1 MIVDSK
7 KAEKLAVLNLA
18 YGVCAALRTA
28 PKACGIDH
36 LETAILTDEDKKK
49 LSAEM
54 LRIGKG
60 LSEAGDFGDL
70 FVRDAG
76 NVDASEAVV
85 LVGAKYQ
92 ARDLGEACSLCG
104 FKGCAACAGA
114 GATCV
119 FTPLDLGI
127 ALGSAVAL
135 VSDNRVD
142 NRIMF
147 TIGKA
152 AASLGLLGEHK
163 LIMGIP
169 LSVSGKSPF
178 FDRQTAE

>member
-1 MIVDSK
+1 MIIDSK
-7 KAEKLAVLNLA
+7 KAEEQAVLNLA
-18 YGVCAALRTA
+18 YGVCAAVRTA
-28 PKACGIDH
+28 PKACRIDH
-36 LETAILTDEDKKK
+36 LDTAIITGEDKGKI
-49 LSAEM
+49 ADEM
-54 LRIGKG
+54 RRIGKSFG
-60 LSEAGDFGDL
+60 EAGAT

-76 NVDASEAVV
+76 NVDASGAVV
-85 LVGAKYQ
+85 LVGAKYET
-92 ARDLGEACSLCG
+92 RGLNDWCGLCG
-104 FKGCAACAGA
+104 FKDCTACSDA

-127 ALGSAVAL
+127 ALGSAVSL

-152 AASLGLLGEHK
+152 AASLGLLGEYK

-178 FDRQTAE
+178 FDR